1 LIGFCPY
8 FLHAHRSDGTTSPL
22 VLGRPPTPG
31 GAATG
36 AGMHTTFF
44 VWLFLYDTVHARNAC
59 IKSIR
64 NVMQRNYVDAK

>member
-31 GAATG
+31 GGAATG

-44 VWLFLYDTVHARNAC
+44 VWLFL
-59 IKSIR
+59 
-64 NVMQRNYVDAK
+64 